1 MARTAAAAIARADL
15 AAACPA
21 PEKLAQEEPA
31 LQLSEDVLQLA
42 RRLTAVAEQ
51 SIARVSAYSPST
63 GSFEVRL
70 RSLCSALYCSN
81 PPAGVWSLTIRTHV
95 EASNCRKS
103 LLAGCLKAP

>member
-1 MARTAAAAIARADL
+1 MARAAAAAIARADL

-42 RRLTAVAEQ
+42 RRLAAVAEQ
-51 SIARVSAYSPST
+51 SIARVSAYSPSA

-70 RSLCSALYCSN
+70 RSLCSALYCSV
-81 PPAGVWSLTIRTHV
+81 PPAGV
-95 EASNCRKS
+95 
-103 LLAGCLKAP
+103 